1 MKVLVCGSRTYS
13 DWLFMEGV
21 LESLHVQ
28 TPIDVIIEGEAV
40 GADSM
45 AREWARYMGITT
57 WKFPADWTKYGKAA
71 GPIRNKE
78 MLDKG
83 PDLVLAFVDKPL
95 AESRGTANMVKIAQE
110 AGVEVRVYGRGA

>member
-13 DWLFMEGV
+13 DYLFLEGT
-21 LESLHVQ
+21 LESLHAE
-28 TPIDVIIEGEAV
+28 TPIDVIIEGEAI

-45 AREWARYMGITT
+45 AREWGKYMGITV
-57 WKFPADWTKYGKAA
+57 WKMPALWTKHGKAA

-83 PDLVLAFVDKPL
+83 PDLVLAFIDKPL
-95 AESRGTANMVKIAQE
+95 VESRGTAHMVKIAQE
-110 AGVEVRVYGRGA
+110 AGVEVRVHGRGA